1 MFSGFIVN
9 KLSQLF
15 SSTLLLYNLDNGP
28 ENNQVSL
35 YNTRGN
41 ILFYFRFL
49 FVNIN

>member
-1 MFSGFIVN
+1 MFSLFIEN
-9 KLSQLF
+9 KLF

-41 ILFYFRFL
+41 TRESSVRCTLYAHL
-49 FVNIN
+49 